1 MLPVQVLVLGRTAS
15 LLGVN
20 VNYILSSQCNI
31 MLFLFYETLTKFK
44 NKSFVE
50 TVEYVVENK
59 IPIEIQTLEL
69 QSPNRTFI

>member
-1 MLPVQVLVLGRTAS
+1 
-15 LLGVN
+15 
-20 VNYILSSQCNI
+20 